1 MRHIFVSRVGGPAG
15 KAKIVAAGA
24 ALAGAA
30 ILLSACGG
38 GGSGVDGEY
47 LSTKSDD
54 LLSLVV
60 EGSSVTYT
68 EIHCD
73 GDLDDAEMS
82 VGELNEDRTA
92 IAWTK
97 AGRFE
102 NSSEVT
108 ITENAID
115 ISGWETFSREGS
127 DAGKAVRAD
136 QEEGCA
142 DQADSG
148 AGAGGAGSTTIE
160 NGTYVDVSS
169 EYEVAQLAIDGTTV
183 TLSVASCQEDTTTK
197 SGTVS
202 GQEITWDDGSG
213 VTGEL
218 AHGGNRRIDLTNG
231 NDPVRE
237 FFPNDDPR
245 VSDGLTTYEKSCGV
259 PML

>member
-1 MRHIFVSRVGGPAG
+1 MRHKFVSRVGGPVG
-15 KAKIVAAGA
+15 KAKTVATGV

-30 ILLSACGG
+30 ILLSACGN

-73 GDLDDAEMS
+73 GDLDDAETS

-92 IAWTK
+92 IAWTE

-108 ITENAID
+108 VTENAID

-127 DAGKAVRAD
+127 DAGKAIRAD
-136 QEEGCA
+136 HEDGCA
-142 DQADSG
+142 GTEA
-148 AGAGGAGSTTIE
+148 AGAKAT
-160 NGTYVDVSS
+160 
-169 EYEVAQLAIDGTTV
+169 AA
-183 TLSVASCQEDTTTK
+183 A
-197 SGTVS
+197 
-202 GQEITWDDGSG
+202 W
-213 VTGEL
+213 
-218 AHGGNRRIDLTNG
+218 
-231 NDPVRE
+231 P
-237 FFPNDDPR
+237 
-245 VSDGLTTYEKSCGV
+245 
-259 PML
+259 